1 MYQVGAKYMQMRQP
15 QVPTLRKRRCPCV
28 LEDYKAGA
36 SEKKAVLFREDKVS
50 RCSKYPETKFKVS
63 KGMEGKVDSNVFP
76 DRKGLEYWLQY
87 A

>member
-1 MYQVGAKYMQMRQP
+1 M
-15 QVPTLRKRRCPCV
+15 
-28 LEDYKAGA
+28 
-36 SEKKAVLFREDKVS
+36 S